1 MRPIVFDAHCDTP
14 VELWRKGE
22 RLRDNSG
29 QVSLRR
35 AKRLDGWVQFFS
47 FCTPWMNDGLTCPQ
61 RYAAAYE
68 NFLAQL
74 QENEHTI
81 RLCRTGADAE
91 AALRDGVCGA
101 FLSIEGAEA
110 LDCDPANL
118 ERVYA
123 QGVRM
128 INPVWSLKNALAG
141 SCMTGEGFTDRGLA
155 FCDEARRLGILLDVS
170 HLSDR
175 GFWQLCERS
184 DAPFLASHSC
194 ARAVCAHPRSLTD
207 EQLCAIF
214 QRGGAVGLNLYTGFL
229 TGTDHAT
236 LDDAYRHLDHMMELG
251 GDGHVCLGG
260 DLDGCET
267 LPDGFSGLDDYT
279 ALLTYLQARG
289 YSDETLAS
297 LSYQSLMKVVKQC
310 IM

>member
-22 RLRDNSG
+22 RLRENSG

-35 AKRLDGWVQFFS
+35 AEQLGGWLQFFA
-47 FCTPWMNDGLTCPQ
+47 FCTPWMENDLTCPQ

-68 NFLAQL
+68 YFAAQL
-74 QENEHTI
+74 RENEASI

-91 AALRDGVCGA
+91 QALADGVCGA

-110 LDCDPANL
+110 LDCDPDQL
-118 ERVYA
+118 GRVYA

-128 INPVWSLKNALAG
+128 INPVWSLANALAG

-175 GFWQLCERS
+175 GFWQLCER
-184 DAPFLASHSC
+184 DDTPFLASHSC
-194 ARAVCAHPRSLTD
+194 ARAVCDHPRNLTD
-207 EQLCAIF
+207 EQLTAIF
-214 QRGGAVGLNLYTGFL
+214 DRGGAVGLNLYTKFL
-229 TGTDHAT
+229 TGTERAA

-267 LPDGFSGLDDYT
+267 LPDGFTGLDDYT
-279 ALLTYLQARG
+279 KLYEYLRERG
-289 YSDETLAS
+289 YSEGTLRG
-297 LSYQSLMKVVKQC
+297 LFNESLMKVVKQC

>member
-22 RLRDNSG
+22 RLRENSG

-61 RYAAAYE
+61 RYAAAYDY
-68 NFLAQL
+68 FQAQL
-74 QENEHTI
+74 REDHDTI

-110 LDCDPANL
+110 LDCDPAQL

-128 INPVWSLKNALAG
+128 INPVWNLKNALAG

-184 DAPFLASHSC
+184 DTPFLASHSC
-194 ARAVCAHPRSLTD
+194 ARGVRAPAQPDRRAALRNIPARRCGRAESVHRISHRHGACHAGRRVPPSRSHDGAGRRRARLSRRRSGRLRNAAGRLFGSGRLHSSAD
-207 EQLCAIF
+207 IF
-214 QRGGAVGLNLYTGFL
+214 AGARL
-229 TGTDHAT
+229 
-236 LDDAYRHLDHMMELG
+236 LG
-251 GDGHVCLGG
+251 
-260 DLDGCET
+260 
-267 LPDGFSGLDDYT
+267 
-279 ALLTYLQARG
+279 
-289 YSDETLAS
+289 
-297 LSYQSLMKVVKQC
+297 
-310 IM
+310 